1 MLETLQAYPL
11 FFYAAVLLL
20 GLVMGSFLNVVVHRL
35 PGMLEAAWREEC
47 CELLEVQS
55 PGPGV
60 AAPRS
65 LISPGSSCPHCQRRL
80 PPQENIPVL
89 SFLLLRGRCAGCE
102 NRISWRYPVVE
113 MLTAALTLAVA
124 ARFGLTP
131 QTAFACLFTWA
142 LVALACIDIERQL
155 LPDSITLP
163 CLWLGLLCNYF
174 GLFTDLHASLLGAV
188 LGYGALW
195 AVHSVFKLITSRSGM
210 GFGDFKLLAMLGAWA
225 GWEALAEII
234 LLSSCAGALAGVGLF
249 LSRRRQE
256 QGRAGEK
263 GATSPAGVLATP
275 IPFGPFLALAGW
287 LSLLWGPGLF
297 APLASLAQGP

>member
-1 MLETLQAYPL
+1 METLQAYPL

-20 GLVMGSFLNVVVHRL
+20 GLVMGSFLNVVIHRV

-55 PGPGV
+55 PGPV
-60 AAPRS
+60 AAAGGN
-65 LISPGSSCPHCQRRL
+65 LIRPGSNCPHCQRRL

-89 SFLLLRGRCAGCE
+89 SFLLLRGRCAGCK

-113 MLTAALTLAVA
+113 TLTAALTLAVA
-124 ARFGLTP
+124 VRFGLTP

-195 AVHSVFKLITSRSGM
+195 AVHSAFKLITGSPGM

-234 LLSSCAGALAGVGLF
+234 LLSSCAGALAGVGVF
-249 LSRRRQE
+249 LWRRRQE

-263 GATSPAGVLATP
+263 GPSSPVGVLATP

-287 LSLLWGPGLF
+287 LSLVWGPGLF
-297 APLASLAQGP
+297 GGPLAGLAQGP

>member
-1 MLETLQAYPL
+1 MVETLQAYPL
-11 FFYAAVLLL
+11 FFYAAVLLV
-20 GLVMGSFLNVVVHRL
+20 GLVVGSFLNVVIHRL
-35 PGMLEAAWREEC
+35 PSMLEAAWREEC

-65 LISPGSSCPHCQRRL
+65 LIRPGSSCPHCQRRL

-89 SFLLLRGRCAGCE
+89 SFLLLGGRCAGCK

-113 MLTAALTLAVA
+113 TLTAALTLAVA

-131 QTAFACLFTWA
+131 QTVFACLFTWA
-142 LVALACIDIERQL
+142 LVALAFIDIERQL

-195 AVHSVFKLITSRSGM
+195 AVYSVFKLITSREGM

-234 LLSSCAGALAGVGLF
+234 LISSCAGALAGAGLF

-256 QGRAGEK
+256 QGQAEEQD
-263 GATSPAGVLATP
+263 ASSPIGVLATP

-297 APLASLAQGP
+297 GPLASLAQGP

>member
-11 FFYAAVLLL
+11 FFYAAILLL
-20 GLVMGSFLNVVVHRL
+20 GLAVGSFLNVVVHRL
-35 PGMLEAAWREEC
+35 PGMLEATWREEC

-55 PGPGV
+55 PEPG
-60 AAPRS
+60 AAAGRN
-65 LISPGSSCPHCQRRL
+65 LIRPGSSCPHCQRRL
-80 PPQENIPVL
+80 PPSENIPVL
-89 SFLLLRGRCAGCE
+89 SFFLLGGRCAGCK

-113 MLTAALTLAVA
+113 TLTAALTLAVA
-124 ARFGLTP
+124 VRFGLAP

-142 LVALACIDIERQL
+142 LVALAFIDIERQL

-195 AVHSVFKLITSRSGM
+195 AVYSAFKLITNREGM
-210 GFGDFKLLAMLGAWA
+210 GFGDFKLLAMLGAWI

-234 LLSSCAGALAGVGLF
+234 LLSSCAGVLAGVGVF

-256 QGRAGEK
+256 QAGEQ

-287 LSLLWGPGLF
+287 LSLVWGPGLF
-297 APLASLAQGP
+297 GRLAGLAQGP

>member
-20 GLVMGSFLNVVVHRL
+20 GLVVGSFLNVVAHRL

-55 PGPGV
+55 PGPA
-60 AAPRS
+60 AAPRN
-65 LISPGSSCPHCQRRL
+65 LLRPGSSCPHCQRRL

-89 SFLLLRGRCAGCE
+89 SFLLLRGRCAGCK

-113 MLTAALTLAVA
+113 TLTAALTLAVA
-124 ARFGLTP
+124 VRFGLTP

-195 AVHSVFKLITSRSGM
+195 AVHSAFKLITGREGM

-234 LLSSCAGALAGVGLF
+234 LLSSCAGALAGVGVF
-249 LSRRRQE
+249 LWRRRQE

-263 GATSPAGVLATP
+263 GPTSPVGVLATP

-287 LSLLWGPGLF
+287 LSLVWGPGLF
-297 APLASLAQGP
+297 GRLAGLAQGP

>member
-1 MLETLQAYPL
+1 METLQAYPL

-20 GLVMGSFLNVVVHRL
+20 GLVVGSFLNVVIHRV

-55 PGPGV
+55 PGPV
-60 AAPRS
+60 AAAGGN
-65 LISPGSSCPHCQRRL
+65 LIRPGSSCPHCQRCL
-80 PPQENIPVL
+80 PPRENIPVL
-89 SFLLLRGRCAGCE
+89 SFLLLRGRCAGCKK
-102 NRISWRYPVVE
+102 RISWRYPVVE
-113 MLTAALTLAVA
+113 TLTAALTLAVA

-174 GLFTDLHASLLGAV
+174 GVFTDLHASLLGAV

-195 AVHSVFKLITSRSGM
+195 VVHSAFKLITGSPGM

-234 LLSSCAGALAGVGLF
+234 LLSSCAGALAGVGVF
-249 LSRRRQE
+249 LWRRRQE
-256 QGRAGEK
+256 QGRAGEE
-263 GATSPAGVLATP
+263 GPSSPVGVLATP
-275 IPFGPFLALAGW
+275 IPFGPFLAVAGW
-287 LSLLWGPGLF
+287 LSLVWGPGLF
-297 APLASLAQGP
+297 GGPLAGLAQGP